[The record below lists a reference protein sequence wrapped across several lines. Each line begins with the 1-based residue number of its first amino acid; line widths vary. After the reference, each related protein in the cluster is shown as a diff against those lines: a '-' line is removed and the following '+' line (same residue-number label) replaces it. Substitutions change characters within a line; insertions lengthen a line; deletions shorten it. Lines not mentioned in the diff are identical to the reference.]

1 MNHQNRRTL
10 EELVGLESLLELR
23 HFMTVCR
30 ATCVGLCLCLTF
42 SISLSGQE
50 RRQQNI
56 SKSCREFVGRFY
68 TWYLG
73 MALKTNRSRTS
84 DLALKSK
91 PYLFSPDL
99 VQQLREDSD
108 AQEKAGSD
116 LVSLDA
122 DAFLGADGSA
132 NVTLL
137 RESR

>member
-1 MNHQNRRTL
+1 
-10 EELVGLESLLELR
+10 
-23 HFMTVCR
+23 
-30 ATCVGLCLCLTF
+30 
-42 SISLSGQE
+42 
-50 RRQQNI
+50 
-56 SKSCREFVGRFY
+56 
-68 TWYLG
+68 